1 MSKKRDELGL
11 SPSRLIERG
20 LRSAVRSGSDYIPD
34 IIEKPLRDVLSMPDL
49 TVPRKATT
57 RQKPLA
63 AKTEKPKT
71 EKAKTTKVAT
81 PAAPAKPPKKK
92 KVAPTVKGLPNPTQV
107 VAEKYSPEIA
117 RRTRDLVEAD
127 APTEQWLEI
136 ADKLQGTQGN
146 RPYQSE
152 SDLAFRDFDLG
163 TYGMRK
169 TIDAPRLFDLDVRRQ
184 RYLPEVE
191 SKELRFQ
198 DLVNRPFMTGM
209 SDRTE
214 AGHDIVGLGPFDLD
228 IPVREYGGQ
237 DYMKYNPYSW
247 GVSTPIMGSNF
258 MNTARKLKREFG
270 VNPLW
275 MPWRMQGSGSDF
287 AKTTGEIMMSHANS
301 ALGRDTR
308 NAIDRFMKEN
318 YIPDFAGIDNP
329 RGYLQFGDL
338 TGPQR
343 KDMEKRFDTLFSQEG
358 ALSQPLARAIIT
370 APDQLNR
377 KAFHLQNI
385 AEIDPDAE
393 IVVKAINPTYHQNT
407 PGAYEGTLEPGLLE
421 NLNVAELIA
430 PTLNEKYA
438 DLGDL
443 SVFRGQNAPLT
454 AENLARQQAE
464 YEDLKAAFDAKLAAG
479 NTKAK
484 APREPVPIGNVNKF
498 MQSVFATGFLDDAAA
513 QALYDKMVASGAQ
526 LK

>member
-1 MSKKRDELGL
+1 MSRRERLKVLANTVLGA
-11 SPSRLIERG
+11 G
-20 LRSAVRSGSDYIPD
+20 ADYIPD
-34 IIEKPLRDVLSMPDL
+34 VIEKPLRDVLDLPSL

-57 RQKPLA
+57 RQTSLA

-71 EKAKTTKVAT
+71 EKAKTTKAAT

-152 SDLAFRDFDLG
+152 SDLAFRDFDLSNFG
-163 TYGMRK
+163 IRK
-169 TIDAPRLFDLDVRRQ
+169 TIDQPRLFDLDVERTRRTPAPNRNILQ
-184 RYLPEVE
+184 
-191 SKELRFQ
+191 FQ
-198 DLVNRPFMTGM
+198 DIVGRPIMSGM
-209 SDRTE
+209 SDLTPSGTNITRIGST
-214 AGHDIVGLGPFDLD
+214 DLD
-228 IPVREYGGQ
+228 IPILEHGGQ
-237 DYMKYNPYSW
+237 DYMYDNPFSW
-247 GVSTPIMGSNF
+247 AVSTKTMGSNF
-258 MNTARKLKREFG
+258 MNTARRLKREFG
-270 VNPLW
+270 VNPIW
-275 MPWRMQGSGSDF
+275 MPWRMRGSGSDF
-287 AKTTGEIMMSHANS
+287 SKSTGETMMSHANS
-301 ALGRDTR
+301 ALGLDTR
-308 NAIDRFMKEN
+308 RAMDRFIKDE

-329 RGYLQFGDL
+329 RGYRQFGEL
-338 TGPQR
+338 SGPQR
-343 KDMEKRFDTLFSQEG
+343 KAMQLGLQDRFEQEG
-358 ALSQPLARAIIT
+358 ALSLPLVRALIT
-370 APDQLNR
+370 DPNQINSR
-377 KAFHLQNI
+377 GFTMQNV
-385 AEIDPDAE
+385 AEIDPDAG
-393 IVVKAINPTYHQNT
+393 IVVDPRNPTYHFNAS
-407 PGAYEGTLEPGLLE
+407 GKVLGTLDPALQES
-421 NLNVAELIA
+421 LNVAEIIA
-430 PTLNEKYA
+430 PTLTERYA

-484 APREPVPIGNVNKF
+484 EPRKPVPIGNVNKF

-513 QALYDKMVASGAQ
+513 QALYDKLVASGAQ
-526 LK
+526 IK

>member
-1 MSKKRDELGL
+1 MSK
-11 SPSRLIERG
+11 SPIRTLVEKGIEAG
-20 LRSAVRSGSDYIPD
+20 ADYIPD
-34 IIEKPLRDVLSMPDL
+34 VVEGPLRSVMNMPSL

-57 RQKPLA
+57 RQTSLA

-81 PAAPAKPPKKK
+81 PAAPAKPPRKK

-438 DLGDL
+438 GLGDL

-479 NTKAK
+479 NIKAK
-484 APREPVPIGNVNKF
+484 EPRKPVPIGNVNKF

-513 QALYDKMVASGAQ
+513 QALYDKLVASGAQ